1 MRFNPLKL
9 VLLLF
14 ASLTLFV
21 GCGQSDDQ
29 RKFEQQA
36 LQPANGFTRTT
47 PDGEI
52 IENDPDDWRVAPFF
66 QGLVEISAAYPNPV
80 LTNNLV
86 TIEFFVTGIEA
97 VMGLEVVVRYN
108 DGFFRSVFIN
118 DTAPF
123 PPGLTL
129 VQINPL
135 ELGRFGNAESAIGL
149 HRVIFFDRNEN
160 IITYGDIMVE

>member
-1 MRFNPLKL
+1 MRFHFPKF
-9 VLLLF
+9 LLLLLI
-14 ASLTLFV
+14 SLSTLF

-29 RKFEQQA
+29 RRFEQQA
-36 LQPANGFTRTT
+36 LQPANGFTRTA
-47 PDGEI
+47 PDGTV
-52 IENDPDDWRVAPFF
+52 IESDPDDWRVAPFF

-80 LTNNLV
+80 LTNNQV

-97 VMGLEVVVRYN
+97 VMGLEVVVRYD
-108 DGFFRSVFIN
+108 DGFFRSVYVN

-135 ELGRFGNAESAIGL
+135 ELGRFGTAESARGL

>member
-29 RKFEQQA
+29 RRFEQQA

>member
-1 MRFNPLKL
+1 MSFHYLKFFL
-9 VLLLF
+9 VFLITL
-14 ASLTLFV
+14 SLIA

-36 LQPANGFTRTT
+36 LQPANGFTRTA
-47 PDGEI
+47 PDGTV

-66 QGLVEISAAYPNPV
+66 QGLVEISPAYPNPV
-80 LTNNLV
+80 LTNNQV
-86 TIEFFVTGIEA
+86 TIEFFVTGIES
-97 VMGLEVVVRYN
+97 VMGLEVFVRYD
-108 DGFFRSVFIN
+108 DGSFRLIYDN

-123 PPGLTL
+123 QTGLTL

-135 ELGRFGNAESAIGL
+135 ELGKNSPGELGL
-149 HRVIFFDRNEN
+149 YRVIFFDRNEN

>member
-1 MRFNPLKL
+1 MFVSLS
-9 VLLLF
+9 LLT
-14 ASLTLFV
+14 A
-21 GCGQSDDQ
+21 CGQSDDQ

-47 PDGEI
+47 QDGTI
-52 IENDPDDWRVAPFF
+52 IDNDPDDWRVAPFF

-97 VMGLEVVVRYN
+97 VMGLEVVVRYD
-108 DGFFRSVFIN
+108 DGFFRTVYN
-118 DTAPF
+118 DDTAPF

-135 ELGRFGNAESAIGL
+135 ELGRFGTAESARGL